1 MVTYDVLTMED
12 MEPVFKALADPNR
25 RLLLDKLHEQDGQTL
40 LELQRHLPELTRFG
54 TMKHLKVL
62 EEAGLVITRRSGR
75 EKHHFLNR
83 VPIQM
88 VYDRWVSKFAR
99 PLTRSLT
106 GLKYFLEDSPMSET
120 TSHYFEIYIRS
131 TPEKVW
137 QALTDGAMTSQYYF
151 GTAVQSDWNSG
162 STYQYLTPDGFTML
176 SGDVIEADPPRKLV
190 TTFHAHWDDEAEK
203 AGKSTVTYEITPVG
217 DSVRVTLLHEGLD
230 PALNLTEGV
239 LHGWSGILSGL
250 KTLLETGEPLNLPPM

>member
-1 MVTYDVLTMED
+1 MED
-12 MEPVFKALADPNR
+12 TEPVFKALADPNR

-40 LELQRHLPELTRFG
+40 LELQRHLPEMTRFG

-99 PLTRSLT
+99 PWARSLT
-106 GLKYFLEDSPMSET
+106 GLKYLLEESPMSET
-120 TSHYFEIYIRS
+120 ISHYFEVYIRS

-137 QALTDGAMTSQYYF
+137 QALTDGAMTANYYY
-151 GTAVQSDWNSG
+151 GTAVESDWKNG
-162 STYQYLTPDGFTML
+162 STYQYSMPDGNAMI
-176 SGDVIEADPPRKLV
+176 SGEVVESDPPRKLV
-190 TTFHAHWDDEAEK
+190 TTFQPHWDEESEK
-203 AGKSTVTYEITPVG
+203 SGLSKVTYELTPVG
-217 DSVRVTLLHEGLD
+217 DAVRLTLLHEGID
-230 PALNLTEGV
+230 PALKMAQGV
-239 LHGWSGILSGL
+239 VHGWSAILSGL
-250 KTLLETGEPLNLPPM
+250 KTYIETGEALNLPPM

>member
-1 MVTYDVLTMED
+1 MVTYYLFTMED

-25 RLLLDKLHEQDGQTL
+25 RLLLDKLHERDGQTL
-40 LELQRHLPELTRFG
+40 LELQRCLPEMTRFG

-62 EEAGLVITRRSGR
+62 EEAGLIITRRSGR

-99 PLTRSLT
+99 PFARSLT
-106 GLKYFLEDSPMSET
+106 GLKYLLEESPMSET
-120 TSHYFEIYIRS
+120 VSHYFEVYIRS

-137 QALTDGAMTSQYYF
+137 QALTDGAMTPQYYF
-151 GTAVQSDWNSG
+151 GTSVKSDWKTG
-162 STYQYLTPDGFTML
+162 SSYQYLTADGFNML
-176 SGDVIEADPPRKLV
+176 SGEIIEADPPWKLV
-190 TTFHAHWDDEAEK
+190 TTFDAHFDEEAEK
-203 AGKSTVTYEITPVG
+203 AGTSTVTYEITQVG
-217 DSVRVTLLHEGLD
+217 DAVKLTLLHEGLD
-230 PALNLTEGV
+230 PALGLTQGV
-239 LHGWSGILSGL
+239 KHGWSAILSGL